1 MSFDIPA
8 QLLDNLASGE
18 EIKRSLKT
26 RSLLNIPEYTFLTN
40 RRIIYYNQKVLGRF
54 DLIDIPYSRLSEMKA
69 ERGRMSF
76 GSIVFISEDGD
87 KIELKKIPK
96 KQIEDFVL
104 ALEVAINNV
113 AVEAIRIK
121 RIKGLLGRMVWE
133 FKKSTETIFRA
144 RAPDSEALSY
154 KSQNQ
159 RTPESDPMNQLKLRL
174 AKGEI
179 TMEQFL
185 EMEKVFKS
193 SG

>member
-1 MSFDIPA
+1 MNMSFDIPA

-26 RSLLNIPEYTFLTN
+26 QSLLNIPEYTFLTN

-121 RIKGLLGRMVWE
+121 RIKGLLGKMVWE
-133 FKKSTETIFRA
+133 FKKSTEMIFRA

-159 RTPESDPMNQLKLRL
+159 RTLNR
-174 AKGEI
+174 
-179 TMEQFL
+179 TR
-185 EMEKVFKS
+185 
-193 SG
+193 

>member
-8 QLLDNLASGE
+8 QLLDNLAEGE
-18 EIKRSLKT
+18 EVKRSLKT
-26 RSLLNIPEYTFLTN
+26 RSLLNIPEFTFLTN

-54 DLIDIPYSRLSEMKA
+54 DLIDIPYSRLSEMQA
-69 ERGRMSF
+69 ERGRMSY
-76 GSIVFISEDGD
+76 GSIVFVSEDGD

-96 KQIEDFVL
+96 NQIEEFVL

-121 RIKGLLGRMVWE
+121 RVKGLLGKMKWE
-133 FKKSTETIFRA
+133 FKKSTEMIFRA
-144 RAPDSEALSY
+144 RAPDNDALNY

-159 RTPESDPMNQLKLRL
+159 MKLETDPMNELKLRL
-174 AKGEI
+174 ARGEI

-185 EMEKVFKS
+185 EMEKIFKR
-193 SG
+193 